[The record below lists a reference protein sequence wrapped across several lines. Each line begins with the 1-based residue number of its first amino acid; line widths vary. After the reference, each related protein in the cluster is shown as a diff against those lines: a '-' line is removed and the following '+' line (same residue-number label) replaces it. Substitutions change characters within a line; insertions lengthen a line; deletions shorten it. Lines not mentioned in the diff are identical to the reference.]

1 MAGTGARAAAHMQ
14 KHRVAPSA
22 RPRLHQRALLS
33 YPPRPSTAF
42 SFRSLLNRLL
52 RRTCL
57 SLPTF
62 FLPCYLCF
70 TLFPLPCSPTSS
82 LVPAPG
88 TGPTGPLTRVN
99 GLHFHR
105 VLQQMG
111 LLFLLLLSRQI
122 FTLPHGREGS
132 FSEHPAVS

>member
-1 MAGTGARAAAHMQ
+1 MAGTGAGAAAHMQ

-62 FLPCYLCF
+62 FLPCHLCF
-70 TLFPLPCSPTSS
+70 TLPTALLSHLRPGASPQDRAHRAFDTRERTALS
-82 LVPAPG
+82 PG
-88 TGPTGPLTRVN
+88 TTAN
-99 GLHFHR
+99 GFA
-105 VLQQMG
+105 
-111 LLFLLLLSRQI
+111 LSPALKQAD
-122 FTLPHGREGS
+122 FYSPSWKGRE
-132 FSEHPAVS
+132 FQ